1 MVETLVSDSLY
12 VEQVEVLTMEQVE
25 LRQVLRRRGQE
36 QGLVHAV
43 LGRG

>member
-12 VEQVEVLTMEQVE
+12 VEQVEVLTMEQVK
-25 LRQVLRRRGQE
+25 LRQVLRRTGQE
-36 QGLVHAV
+36 PGLVHVV